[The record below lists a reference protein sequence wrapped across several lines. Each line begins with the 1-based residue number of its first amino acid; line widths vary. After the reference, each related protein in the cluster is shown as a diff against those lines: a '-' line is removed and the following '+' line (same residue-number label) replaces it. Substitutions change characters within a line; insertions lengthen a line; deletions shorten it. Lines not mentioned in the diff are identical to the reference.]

1 MEEIRIENPISDTEL
16 SAQLAKE
23 LKTLNE
29 EREKITESL
38 LEQEDASFSKEKYTV
53 LENAIKNIEPEM
65 VEIYV
70 RSLGYKLED
79 LIDNHENYR
88 KFEIEKLAPINEKI
102 SEVNTKLRTINFKI
116 AEAERERKAQEEKEA
131 FEAAKNELIT
141 GLYEGLEKIHGQI
154 PQEAHDSGMTTENAL
169 ETYLP
174 NLVYKAQLIESYINR
189 ADDVYDSLTLRRLRD
204 EIEQRAVLSK

>member
-23 LKTLNE
+23 LEVLNE
-29 EREKITESL
+29 EREKIQESL
-38 LEQEDASFSKEKYTV
+38 LEQEDKSFSKEKYTV

-88 KFEIEKLAPINEKI
+88 KFEVEKLVPINEKI
-102 SEVNTKLRTINFKI
+102 SKVNSKLRTINFKI
-116 AEAERERKAQEEKEA
+116 AEAERERKTQEEKEA
-131 FEAAKNELIT
+131 FEAEKNELLSR
-141 GLYEGLEKIHGQI
+141 LYEELAKIHDQI
-154 PQEAHDSGMTTENAL
+154 PQEAHDVGMTTKTAI
-169 ETYLP
+169 ETYIP
-174 NLVYKAQLIESYINR
+174 NLSRKASNIEYWINE
-189 ADDVYDSLTLRRLRD
+189 AEKD
-204 EIEQRAVLSK
+204 EFPHHLKQTKEAIDREKIFSE